1 MLELFEL
8 EMLGGA
14 TARRYHKLRPEIDA
28 MPWGT
33 LNPDDYTPAQRIA
46 ARKAW
51 TGAAFQEFRTGA
63 ACAAT
68 LQALFEARA
77 PLDLI
82 ALASRFPLD
91 EIVHVELCARIAGEL
106 GGGVEFAYDPRAMI
120 EDPGAG
126 CEPILRAAHLV
137 VAYFCVGE
145 ALSIPLLH
153 GTWKAATTPLI
164 QQVLRRIVLDEAD
177 HGTFGWAFLD
187 WAGPHLSADDRAA
200 LGQTADRFIGSVRAS
215 WDRLQ
220 TRPVAEGG
228 DALGW
233 LQTDDYLTLA
243 RQSLDKQVIAPLRA
257 RGIPLAAP
265 STGAGPTAVG
275 AFVLPDPDL
284 PGPDLPRSDPP
295 RPDR

>member
-14 TARRYHKLRPEIDA
+14 TGRRYHAMRPEIEA

-33 LNPDDYTPAQRIA
+33 LSPDDYSAEQLIA

-63 ACAAT
+63 ACALT

-77 PLDLI
+77 PVDLI
-82 ALASRFPLD
+82 ALAARFPLD
-91 EIVHVELCARIAGEL
+91 EIAHVELCARVAAEL
-106 GGGVEFAYDPRAMI
+106 GGGVEFAYDPRTMV
-120 EDPGAG
+120 EDPGEG
-126 CEPILRAAHLV
+126 CEPLLRAAHLV

-153 GTWKAATTPLI
+153 GTSKAATTPLI

-187 WAGPHLSADDRAA
+187 WARPHLTDDDRAA
-200 LGQTADRFIGSVRAS
+200 LGHTADRFIASIRAS
-215 WDRLQ
+215 WARLE
-220 TRPVAEGG
+220 TRPVAAGG

-233 LQTDDYLTLA
+233 LKSDDYLALA
-243 RQSLDKQVIAPLRA
+243 RRSMEKQVITPLKA
-257 RGIPLAAP
+257 RGIPLAGTAPAAQAP
-265 STGAGPTAVG
+265 SAVG
-275 AFVLPDPDL
+275 AFVLPDP
-284 PGPDLPRSDPP
+284 
-295 RPDR
+295 